1 MPADHATNLISHRG
15 PRSIWDRRGWRG
27 VTVEE
32 RLGPSLIS
40 LAGAGLLAY
49 GATRRSWRGALYM
62 MGGLALISCAAA
74 GLCSPREAPVRWR
87 HLRGFAIDQVSV
99 ESMDSFPASDAPSSN
114 TTAAR
119 PAPDRHESIG

>member
-1 MPADHATNLISHRG
+1 MSAEHATNLISHRG
-15 PRSIWDRRGWRG
+15 PQSIWDRRGWRG

-49 GATRRSWRGALYM
+49 GATRRSWRGVLCM
-62 MGGLALISCAAA
+62 MSGVSLIGCAAA

-87 HLRGFAIDQVSV
+87 HLRGFVTDTVTI

-114 TTAAR
+114 TTAATR
-119 PAPDRHESIG
+119 VHES

>member
-1 MPADHATNLISHRG
+1 MPADHATNLLSHRG

-32 RLGPSLIS
+32 RLGPSFVS
-40 LAGAGLLAY
+40 LAGAGMLVY
-49 GATRRSWRGALYM
+49 GATRRSWRGVLYM
-62 MGGLALISCAAA
+62 MSGVSLIGCAAA

-87 HLRGFAIDQVSV
+87 HLRGFAADPVTV

-114 TTAAR
+114 TTAAAR
-119 PAPDRHESIG
+119 TPQGEEAR